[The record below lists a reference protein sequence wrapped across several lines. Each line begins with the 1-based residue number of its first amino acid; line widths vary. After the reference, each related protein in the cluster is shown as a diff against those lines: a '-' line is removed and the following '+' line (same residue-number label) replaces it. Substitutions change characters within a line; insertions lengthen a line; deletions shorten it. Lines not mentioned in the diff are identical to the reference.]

1 MTLLETL
8 EYFLTETAADMDGLS
23 WEIREETNF
32 EDNGNADYLCEEYD
46 FNKELYDNLK
56 QIKSII
62 ENTEALKWADKIL
75 DGVDL
80 NEELPDEETT

>member
-1 MTLLETL
+1 MNLLETL

-32 EDNGNADYLCEEYD
+32 EDNNIEHLTECYD

-62 ENTEALKWADKIL
+62 ENIETLKWADKIL

>member
-32 EDNGNADYLCEEYD
+32 EDNNIEHLTECYD
-46 FNKELYDNLK
+46 FNKQLYYNLE

-62 ENTEALKWADKIL
+62 ENIEALKWADKIL

>member
-32 EDNGNADYLCEEYD
+32 EDNNIEHLTECYD

>member
-32 EDNGNADYLCEEYD
+32 EDNNIEHLTECYD
-46 FNKELYDNLK
+46 FNKQLYDNLK

-62 ENTEALKWADKIL
+62 ENIEALKWADKIL

>member
-32 EDNGNADYLCEEYD
+32 EDNNIEHLTECYD
-46 FNKELYDNLK
+46 FNKQLYDNLK

-62 ENTEALKWADKIL
+62 ENIEALKWADKVL

-80 NEELPDEETT
+80 NKELPDEETT

>member
-32 EDNGNADYLCEEYD
+32 EDNNIDHLTECYD

-62 ENTEALKWADKIL
+62 ENIEALKWADKIL

>member
-32 EDNGNADYLCEEYD
+32 EDNNIEHLTECYD

-62 ENTEALKWADKIL
+62 ENIETLKWADKIL

>member
-1 MTLLETL
+1 MNLLETL
-8 EYFLTETAADMDGLS
+8 EYFLTETAADMDSLS
-23 WEIREETNF
+23 WEIREETNY
-32 EDNGNADYLCEEYD
+32 EDNNIEYLTECYD

>member
-1 MTLLETL
+1 MNLLETL

-32 EDNGNADYLCEEYD
+32 EDNNIDHLTECYD
-46 FNKELYDNLK
+46 FNKQLYDNLK

-62 ENTEALKWADKIL
+62 ENIEALKWADKIL